1 MIDDSN
7 RNFSLSLTFVEVSDL
22 YVRQEVNNVH
32 EELFAVPMNKKVR
45 EKPRYHWYALL
56 QIFLKQVSTA

>member
-32 EELFAVPMNKKVR
+32 EELFAVPMNKKVC